1 MMKTD
6 TCTAALVQFRRRLY
20 QNFTNRADTLME
32 LVDALC
38 STPSAHS
45 VVEYSLAPCFRRTYS
60 TLYKALSEWRWDQGQ
75 LARLL
80 SAFLPRPS
88 KRSFWLLGVDVTPQ
102 PRPFAQTLP
111 DRAMVYQPNPV
122 LGNTPLTIGHQY
134 SSVALLG
141 EEKMHLS
148 PAWVLPLSTAR
159 VTSEDDKEG
168 VGATQIDALLLDPNL
183 PFHDELCVEV
193 ADSKYSKPAY
203 LYAHRSHANLITI
216 VRVASNRTFYRE
228 AENAA
233 QRAGAGHPRW
243 YGARFALGDPSSW
256 PPCDTQAL
264 TQHVSRRGKRYR
276 VEIVSWNNCL
286 MRGQRKPKLLPMQRY
301 PFTLLRIVFYD
312 QAGRVAF
319 RQPLWLI
326 VVGQRRHE
334 LTTFESYHAYE
345 RRYDLEH
352 FFRFGKQH
360 LLLATFQTP
369 ETERE
374 ESWWQLAHIAYA
386 QLWLAR
392 KVAVALP
399 RPWERNLPS
408 IQTGQISPSLAQR
421 DFARIIRQIG
431 TPAAPPKVRG
441 ISPGRRLGTR
451 LPPRERQK
459 VVVKGRKQAQAP

>member
-1 MMKTD
+1 MNTQ
-6 TCTAALVQFRRRLY
+6 TCTTALVQFRHRLY

-38 STPSAHS
+38 STGSARS
-45 VVEYSLAPCFRRTYS
+45 VVELCLTPCFRRTYS
-60 TLYKALSEWRWDQGQ
+60 TLFKALAEWNWDEGQ

-80 SAFLPRPS
+80 APYLPRPS
-88 KRSFWLLGVDVTPQ
+88 ERSFWLFGVDVTSQ

-111 DRAMVYQPNPV
+111 DRALVYHPNPIA
-122 LGNTPLTIGHQY
+122 GNTPVTIGQQY
-134 SSVALLG
+134 STVVLLP
-141 EEKMHLS
+141 EDHAHRS
-148 PAWVLPLSTAR
+148 PSWVVPLSTAR
-159 VTSEDDKEG
+159 VASEDDKEG
-168 VGATQIDALLLDPNL
+168 VGAAQIDALLQDEAL

-203 LYAHRSHANLITI
+203 LHAHRQHANVLTI
-216 VRVASNRTFYRE
+216 VRVASNRSFYRPPQGA
-228 AENAA
+228 AE
-233 QRAGAGHPRW
+233 RAGAGHPIW
-243 YGARFALGDPSSW
+243 YGARFALGDPSTW
-256 PPCDTQAL
+256 PPSDSYAL

-301 PFTLLRIVFYD
+301 PFTLVRIVFYD
-312 QAGRVAF
+312 QTGNQAF

-334 LTTFESYHAYE
+334 LTAFEVYHAYA

-360 LLLATFQTP
+360 LLLSGFQTP
-369 ETERE
+369 EAQRE

-392 KVAVALP
+392 EVVVALP

-408 IQTGQISPSLAQR
+408 MHSRQISPSLAQR
-421 DFARIIRQIG
+421 DFGRIIRQIG
-431 TPAAPPKVRG
+431 TEAQPPKVRG
-441 ISPGRRLGTR
+441 ISAGRRVGTC
-451 LPPRERQK
+451 LPPRPRQK
-459 VVVKGRKQAQAP
+459 VLVKGRKQAQAP